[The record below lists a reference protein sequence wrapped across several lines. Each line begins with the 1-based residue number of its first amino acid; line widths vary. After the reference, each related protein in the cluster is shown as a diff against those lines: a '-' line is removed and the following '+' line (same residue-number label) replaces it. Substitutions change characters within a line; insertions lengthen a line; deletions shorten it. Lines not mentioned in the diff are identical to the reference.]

1 MGETCGVVNGICGTA
16 NTCEVAASSKTR
28 ISWSIIKKLNLKGP
42 FTGLITVYPPEE
54 NAFFASGAFKP
65 NAKHPFVDLSGRRF
79 RVGTIYEKK
88 VIYVRCGIGMVN
100 AAAATQQML
109 DLFDTSGIIHFGIS
123 GNVNNSMSIGD
134 VSIAKQFAHTGLWDW
149 LNPNGTVDSSDVAQL
164 KIGGYNVPEGDGL
177 NLLGQIGYSSEQ
189 FFTVT
194 RKPNAAVPLFWAE
207 VSQHWLQLAGSLE
220 GMELEKCVN
229 SSFCLPQK
237 PKLVV
242 GPKGSTANIFLD
254 NAAYRN
260 FLFQTFEVSTVDM
273 ESSAVVMTCL
283 SNGYPVIV
291 IRGMSDL
298 AGRQS
303 GENQIRIFGSLAALN
318 VAKAVVKFI
327 SKLPGDVYNSS
338 SGK

>member
-1 MGETCGVVNGICGTA
+1 MGKVSGVYTYKVEEVAVSPRTPLLMGETCGAINGIYGTA
-16 NTCEVAASSKTR
+16 NTCKVASTWALAGTYEPKEGSDAIFANIRDIMSDQLQCECQPKIFKSSTQ
-28 ISWSIIKKLNLKGP
+28 IFNGHN
-42 FTGLITVYPPEE
+42 FDFLIHY
-54 NAFFASGAFKP
+54 
-65 NAKHPFVDLSGRRF
+65 
-79 RVGTIYEKK
+79 
-88 VIYVRCGIGMVN
+88 
-100 AAAATQQML
+100 
-109 DLFDTSGIIHFGIS
+109 
-123 GNVNNSMSIGD
+123 
-134 VSIAKQFAHTGLWDW
+134 SIAKQFAHTGLWDW
-149 LNPNGTVDSSDVAQL
+149 LNPNGTVDSSDFAQL
-164 KIGGYNVPEGDGL
+164 KIGGYNVPGGDGL

-207 VSQHWLQLAGSLE
+207 VSQHWLQLAASLE

-242 GPKGSTANIFLD
+242 GLKGSTANIFLD
-254 NAAYRN
+254 NAAYRD

-273 ESSAVVMTCL
+273 ESSAAVMTCL